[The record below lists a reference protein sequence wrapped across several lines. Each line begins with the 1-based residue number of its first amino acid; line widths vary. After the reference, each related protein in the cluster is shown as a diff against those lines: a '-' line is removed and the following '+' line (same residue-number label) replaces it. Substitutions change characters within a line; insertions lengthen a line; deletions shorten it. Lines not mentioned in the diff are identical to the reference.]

1 MSGLNDY
8 MNMHYLETRVDVQDA
23 LNAIRFKHSNPNIS
37 NDGSVMREVIYRRFW
52 LNQSLKDVGDD
63 LGKSPERIR
72 QIEARALRF
81 LKYAFSQ
88 EIFAN
93 RKGTVNA

>member
-1 MSGLNDY
+1 MTLHN
-8 MNMHYLETRVDVQDA
+8 LEIRVDVHDA

-37 NDGSVMREVIYRRFW
+37 NDGSVIREVLYRRFW

-72 QIEARALRF
+72 QIEARGLRF
-81 LKYAFSQ
+81 LRYAFTQ
-88 EIFAN
+88 ETFAN
-93 RKGTVNA
+93 RKGKVNA